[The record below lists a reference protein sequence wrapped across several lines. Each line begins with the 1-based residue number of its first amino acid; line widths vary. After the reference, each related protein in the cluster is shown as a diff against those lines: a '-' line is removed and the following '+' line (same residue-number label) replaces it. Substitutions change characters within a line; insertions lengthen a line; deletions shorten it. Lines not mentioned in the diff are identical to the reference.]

1 MHKELRTWVPKD
13 ISRQALKGSK
23 VRSPRV
29 RKATPWNRNSCYLRS
44 TKGNWHRPHAPQ
56 TWSHVILTKT
66 PGAQYCRHPYFPMR
80 TPKRCVM
87 TSPRRR
93 EKVWPRNSNQVGHAS
108 TPECFMTVSSTFISV
123 THVLCTTVTTAKPL
137 GETAQGLHEE
147 QLIES
152 LVFVSQAV
160 PKGFCIQLLCMC
172 L

>member
-1 MHKELRTWVPKD
+1 MHKALRT
-13 ISRQALKGSK
+13 LKGSK

-29 RKATPWNRNSCYLRS
+29 RKATPWNRNSCYLWS
-44 TKGNWHRPHAPQ
+44 TKGIWHRPHAPQ
-56 TWSHVILTKT
+56 TRSHAILTKA
-66 PGAQYCRHPYFPMR
+66 PGAQYCSHPYFPMR
-80 TPKRCVM
+80 TLRRCVM

-93 EKVWPRNSNQVGHAS
+93 EKVRPRNSNQVCHAS

-123 THVLCTTVTTAKPL
+123 THVLCITVTTAKPL

-152 LVFVSQAV
+152 LVFVSQVV
-160 PKGFCIQLLCMC
+160 PLGFCIQLLCMY